1 MVIPW
6 KETRESPGMAIPRA
20 RMIKDSNKIKYLRCF
35 KVCPIGSLICFRKKN
50 RITRQMKQAG
60 KLAFKMA
67 RLIMQTRKNLHRGS
81 RQYRLE
87 LPGLNIKGFKV
98 AMGGC
103 LL

>member
-1 MVIPW
+1 
-6 KETRESPGMAIPRA
+6 
-20 RMIKDSNKIKYLRCF
+20 
-35 KVCPIGSLICFRKKN
+35 
-50 RITRQMKQAG
+50 MKQAG